1 MIRKFAL
8 LSLVFALLSLS
19 LLFAQPNQGRTFA
32 FLVACGDYD
41 KTQLKPVSFTV
52 GEMKLFRQ
60 VLIDSGVPDKNIVFL
75 HDKAEQPIKFLP
87 TRANILTQFRLL
99 MERLRPEDSVIVAF
113 SGHGVQ
119 FKGDQYGYFCPLDA
133 EVGVDTKDKLLP
145 MEGKDG
151 LLTLLDQGKAGRK
164 LLIVNACRN
173 NPTSGANLAA
183 ERLQLRDDYNEEAP
197 KGTVML
203 LACSKNQFSWFYDDK
218 EKRAERRNR
227 SLFMYHL
234 TEAWKGSYA
243 KGKKVTVD
251 HLIAE
256 VTERVEADAPEDFNR
271 NQIPIVKRKLE
282 GAWELAAA
290 VAVAK
295 TITNSAAAVAVAKT
309 ITNSIGMKLTYI
321 APGKFQMGSPK
332 SEQDHVRKKFGDAA
346 GDWASQEK
354 QHEVEIT
361 KGFYLGAYA
370 VTQEEYE
377 TVMGKN
383 PSWFSADGGGKDK
396 VAGINTIRFPVERV
410 NWDEAKEFCRK
421 LSAKEGKT
429 YRLPTEAEWE
439 YACRAGTATPF
450 HFGETITTDQVNYD
464 GNYPYGDGAKGAY
477 RERTMKV
484 GSFAPNAWGLYD
496 MHGNVWQWCE
506 DWHEKDYYNNSP
518 RVNPLNTKEG
528 SARVVRGGC
537 WGRNAWGC
545 RSAFRDRHVPSRRSS
560 LLGFRVALSSVE

>member
-1 MIRKFAL
+1 MIRKLIFGGNLVLLVLGAL
-8 LSLVFALLSLS
+8 C
-19 LLFAQPNQGRTFA
+19 AQPDASKGRTFA

-41 KTQLKPVSFTV
+41 KTQLKPVPFTV
-52 GEMKLFRQ
+52 NEMKLFRQ
-60 VLIDSGVPDKNIVFL
+60 VLIDTGVPDKNIVFL
-75 HDKAEQPIKFLP
+75 HDKAEPPIKFLP
-87 TRANILTQFRLL
+87 TRANILTQFKLL
-99 MERLRPEDSVIVAF
+99 MERLRPDDSVIVAF

-133 EVGVDTKDKLLP
+133 ELGVGTNDKLLP

-183 ERLQLRDDYNEEAP
+183 DKLKFSDEYNEEAP

-218 EKRAERRNR
+218 EKREERRNR

-256 VTERVEADAPEDFNR
+256 VTERVEADAPGDFNR
-271 NQIPIVKRKLE
+271 NQMPIVKRRFE
-282 GAWELAAA
+282 GKWELATAAA

-295 TITNSAAAVAVAKT
+295 YVDVDLGSGVK
-309 ITNSIGMKLTYI
+309 MKMVYI
-321 APGKFQMGSPK
+321 APGQFQMGSPK
-332 SEQDHVRKKFGDAA
+332 E
-346 GDWASQEK
+346 EK
-354 QHEVEIT
+354 QRSDNELPSDNEFQHDVELT
-361 KGFYLGAYA
+361 KGFYLGVYA

-377 TVMGKN
+377 TVMGEN
-383 PSWFSADGGGKDK
+383 RSYFSSDGRSKDK
-396 VAGINTIRFPVERV
+396 VAGMNTARFPVEYV
-410 NWDEAKEFCRK
+410 SWDEAKEFCRK
-421 LSAKEGKT
+421 LSQKEGKT

-439 YACRAGTATPF
+439 YACRAGTTTPF
-450 HFGETITTDQVNYD
+450 HCSETISTDQVNYD
-464 GNYPYGDGAKGAY
+464 GNRPYGDGAKGEY
-477 RERTMKV
+477 RARTMKV
-484 GSFAPNAWGLYD
+484 GSFAANAWGLYD

-506 DWHEKDYYNNSP
+506 DCYDKDYYANSP
-518 RVNPLNTKEG
+518 RLNPLNTKEG
-528 SARVVRGGC
+528 SARMARGGS
-537 WGRNAWGC
+537 WNDAAWNC
-545 RSAFRDRHVPSRRSS
+545 RSASRNWHGPSHRDDA
-560 LLGFRVALSSVE
+560 LGFRVARSSVE